1 MARKNDILDIFVKQV
16 DGIREAGTL
25 KGEAPLVS
33 PQGSRVITQ
42 DGREL
47 LCMCANNYLGLGNNQ
62 RLIDAAKKTYDEKG
76 YGVASVRFICGTQ
89 DIHKQL
95 EAKISSFLGMDD
107 TILYSSCFDANAG
120 LFETLLTAEDA
131 IISDELNHASII
143 DGVRLVKQN
152 VSVTKTTTWKTLKLN
167 YRKLMQ
173 LVQELNL
180 SLLMVYSQWMVSS
193 VT

>member
-1 MARKNDILDIFVKQV
+1 MRSPNRVRKDVIDMARKNDILDIFVKQV

-131 IISDELNHASII
+131 IISDELNHA
-143 DGVRLVKQN
+143 
-152 VSVTKTTTWKTLKLN
+152 
-167 YRKLMQ
+167 
-173 LVQELNL
+173 
-180 SLLMVYSQWMVSS
+180 
-193 VT
+193 